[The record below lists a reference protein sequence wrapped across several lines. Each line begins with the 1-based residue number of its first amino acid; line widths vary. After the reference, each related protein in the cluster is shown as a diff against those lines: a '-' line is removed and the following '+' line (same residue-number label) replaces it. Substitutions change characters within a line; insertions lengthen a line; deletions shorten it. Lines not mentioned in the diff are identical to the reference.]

1 MPRDF
6 VSQVDY
12 DWLVVDTN
20 CSAGR
25 EVERSDENGATGR
38 GKAQPMIRRVLLW
51 GDVALYFAL
60 LVLAVW
66 IRPRTAALGVG
77 VILASVGFPLWALA
91 RIQLGSAFSFQG

>member
-1 MPRDF
+1 
-6 VSQVDY
+6 
-12 DWLVVDTN
+12 
-20 CSAGR
+20 
-25 EVERSDENGATGR
+25 
-38 GKAQPMIRRVLLW
+38 MIRRVLLW
-51 GDVALYFAL
+51 GDVAFYFAL